1 MIIGRVCCY
10 ICELTQTGMN
20 TFALAH
26 ACAGVGAEI
35 AKVGKRHTYNAPL
48 PAQALTGCESDS
60 SGLSDPLPSRIP
72 FSKLRKAALFEMA
85 LAAGIPEA
93 ELGVMTVPALRA
105 RLRPKP
111 ERKRPT
117 NAVST
122 ASQTSAQVSDPCPLC
137 TCAMVARRNRQ
148 TCQEFW
154 GCSLYPDCK
163 GCLPMVAGK

>member
-1 MIIGRVCCY
+1 MNA
-10 ICELTQTGMN
+10 LT
-20 TFALAH
+20 LAH
-26 ACAGVGAEI
+26 ACAGFGAEI
-35 AKVGKRHTYNAPL
+35 AKVCKRHTFNAIP
-48 PAQALTGCESDS
+48 PAQTLTECESDS
-60 SGLSDPLPSRIP
+60 SCFSAPLPPRIP

-85 LAAGIPEA
+85 LAAGIPKT

-105 RLRPKP
+105 RLRPTP
-111 ERKRPT
+111 ELCQQPT

-122 ASQTSAQVSDPCPLC
+122 ASQTAAQVSDPCPLC